1 MNLKSLLLFFLPALM
16 LLKVNFVGT
25 LYVPELVLLIYFIF
39 LLTQNSFFL
48 IIRKL
53 RLFVSLVLLLL
64 LSQIVTDIY
73 RETPPQDFLRGWF
86 NIVFLL
92 INTVTL
98 FVLLDNDKKN
108 FFIFGLGFALGWI
121 LGFYFTPNY
130 WAFSD
135 AIVTGD
141 SWKFGYGYAVTFL
154 VAIITTLQYF
164 KNNFFKSII
173 FLFLAILNFYFD
185 FRTLGGVC
193 LLVFFF
199 LTIMKLKFFNQ
210 FLKNK
215 KSNSFHIFRLTCFLT
230 ILSFFVYH
238 LYSYLAIN
246 EYLGL
251 DAMILFK
258 NQSGPLGILVGGRQE
273 LLTSFYAISESPII
287 GYGSWAK
294 SPFHE
299 ELLSDLLIQF
309 GYYDTT
315 AITYFGDR
323 IPTHSHIFGSWI
335 TAGIF
340 GIFIWIWFLYMILK
354 SLLVNTIIND
364 SWNGFFYFICFIMMW
379 SIFFGNFSGTARFYD
394 GYYLSILLFI
404 NSKFNSSAK

>member
-1 MNLKSLLLFFLPALM
+1 
-16 LLKVNFVGT
+16 
-25 LYVPELVLLIYFIF
+25 
-39 LLTQNSFFL
+39 
-48 IIRKL
+48 
-53 RLFVSLVLLLL
+53 
-64 LSQIVTDIY
+64 
-73 RETPPQDFLRGWF
+73 
-86 NIVFLL
+86 
-92 INTVTL
+92 
-98 FVLLDNDKKN
+98 
-108 FFIFGLGFALGWI
+108 
-121 LGFYFTPNY
+121 
-130 WAFSD
+130 
-135 AIVTGD
+135 
-141 SWKFGYGYAVTFL
+141 
-154 VAIITTLQYF
+154 
-164 KNNFFKSII
+164 
-173 FLFLAILNFYFD
+173 
-185 FRTLGGVC
+185 
-193 LLVFFF
+193 
-199 LTIMKLKFFNQ
+199 
-210 FLKNK
+210 
-215 KSNSFHIFRLTCFLT
+215 
-230 ILSFFVYH
+230 
-238 LYSYLAIN
+238 
-246 EYLGL
+246 
-251 DAMILFK
+251 MILFK

-404 NSKFNSSAK
+404 NRKFSSSAK